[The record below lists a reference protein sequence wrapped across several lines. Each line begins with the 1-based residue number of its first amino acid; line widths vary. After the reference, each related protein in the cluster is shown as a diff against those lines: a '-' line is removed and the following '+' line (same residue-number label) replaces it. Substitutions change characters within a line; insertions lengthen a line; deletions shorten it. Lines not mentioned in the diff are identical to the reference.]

1 MSIKI
6 RNQKPAIL
14 YQDPFDVLPNINADK
29 SVADYQDKLT
39 DHIKERYIKPMYAP
53 INANHPVVIEDN
65 TNGNKQQIDEDT
77 LFNGVMHLWTNPTI
91 DVNLQNQIGE
101 IYRQGIQYHAQN
113 DWYFEEQL
121 GVEAITRMKL
131 PVPSQK
137 AGRIVKYSASVDV
150 IPTAK
155 AFLAQPDAAG
165 AINWFANIAAYT
177 HDRPFNNYL
186 LMTVQT
192 ADVFND
198 IKQQLKNYV
207 QAWQAQQPITKE
219 VNKLL
224 ADFDKIDLTSDLSAG
239 LFMPNGGGGNPSEQ
253 DTLSFTRIIMY
264 IMSQYEKNTTNPGA
278 LTIQPSN
285 LQQVY
290 MPENIIILNL
300 ENYAHAKATDIK
312 KDWDVFE
319 KALNAKKN
327 LRFVS
332 NKKLMTAKAINRS
345 IGGGQKATS
354 ADGKGKSL
362 ERAKVQPFSGK
373 PIPAQQMLAMMKRVI
388 ESQVTKQVTQNT
400 YKSQSTSYMRPN
412 RRKPDDINLPGKLTT
427 TMYRP
432 DIHVYLD
439 TSGSISESQYRD
451 AVTNLIM
458 LTKRINCNLY
468 ITSFSH
474 YVSQTSLLKTKDRS
488 TSQIYQQFLRVP
500 KVTGGTDFEQV
511 WRKIDLID
519 EFNKKNNYSH
529 QINFMITDFGYSLSS
544 GHRWSREQAS
554 LKNTYYV
561 PMSMDPYGWNHLRRW
576 AKEFREQ
583 MIKAGDYGVRKRMLL

>member
-6 RNQKPAIL
+6 RNQKPAVL

-29 SVADYQDKLT
+29 SLTDYQDKLA
-39 DHIKERYIKPMYAP
+39 DHIKTRYIDPMYVP
-53 INANHPVVIEDN
+53 INGNQPVVIEDN
-65 TNGNKQQIDEDT
+65 TGGTTKQIDKDT
-77 LFNGVMHLWTNPTI
+77 LFNGVLHLWTNPTL
-91 DVNLQNQIGE
+91 DVNLQDQINE
-101 IYRQGIQYHAQN
+101 IYRQGIQYHSQN

-121 GVEAITRMKL
+121 SVEALTRMKL

-137 AGRIVKYSASVDV
+137 AGKIIKYSASVDV

-155 AFLAQPDAAG
+155 AFLAQPDAMN

-198 IKQQLKNYV
+198 VKQQVKNYV
-207 QAWQAQQPITKE
+207 QAWQTRQPINKD

-224 ADFDKIDLTSDLSAG
+224 ADFDKIDLTNELSAG
-239 LFMPNGGGGNPSEQ
+239 LFLPNGGGVAQAEQ
-253 DTLSFTRIIMY
+253 DALSFTRIILY
-264 IMSQYEKNTTNPGA
+264 VISQYEKNTTNPGA

-300 ENYAHAKATDIK
+300 ENYAHATPSDIK
-312 KDWDVFE
+312 NDWDVFE

-327 LRFVS
+327 LRFIS
-332 NKKLMTAKAINRS
+332 NKKLMTAKAVNRS
-345 IGGGQKATS
+345 MGSGYKSSS
-354 ADGKGKSL
+354 ADYKGKGV
-362 ERAKVQPFSGK
+362 ERAKAQPFSGK
-373 PIPAQQMLAMMKRVI
+373 PIPAKRMLAMMKRVI

-400 YKSQSTSYMRPN
+400 YKSQTISYMRPN
-412 RRKPDDINLPGKLTT
+412 RRKPDDINLPGKLATT
-427 TMYRP
+427 KYRP

-439 TSGSISESQYRD
+439 TSGSISETQYRD

-474 YVSQTSLLKTKDRS
+474 YVSQTALLKTKDRS

-511 WRKIDLID
+511 WRKIDILD

-529 QINFMITDFGYSLSS
+529 QINFIITDFGYSLSR

-554 LKNTYYV
+554 LKHTYYV
-561 PMSMDPYGWNHLRRW
+561 PMSMDPHGWNHLLRW
-576 AKEFREQ
+576 AKDFRDQ
-583 MIKAGDYGVRKRMLL
+583 MIKAGDHSVRKRMLL